1 MAHGGRIWEAARKL
15 EVDPHH
21 ILDFSA
27 NLNPLGPP
35 PGVMAL
41 LHERLADIAHYP
53 EPRGGA
59 FKRELALHLGISPDN
74 LMVGNGAVELIYCF
88 CRAVAP
94 RHALIPAPTF
104 SEYARA
110 VSASGGEVHHF
121 PLEPPE
127 FRLPADGL
135 AAALRHRRYDLAV
148 LCNPNNP
155 TGTLATPDEL
165 TPIVEAAARA
175 GTWLLVDE
183 SFLGF
188 LPRPEQHSVRG
199 LVRSWNGS
207 RLVVLDSFT
216 KLYCLPG
223 LRLGYLTGPAPLIS
237 RMEEGRDPWSVN
249 VLAQI
254 AGTAC
259 LREREYLERTR
270 RLLPDLRRALANAL
284 SAIPGLRVSPSAAN
298 FLLLR
303 CESPV
308 PRAGPTAADPRE
320 TTAAPR
326 DTLAARLA
334 RRLILVRDCSDFAGL
349 EAGGYLRV
357 AVRLPAENDRLVRA
371 LQEVLP

>member
-1 MAHGGRIWEAARKL
+1 MAHGGRIWEAAREL
-15 EVDPHH
+15 GVDPRQ

-41 LHERLADIAHYP
+41 IRERLADVAHYP

-59 FKRELALHLGISPDN
+59 LKRELALHLGISPDN
-74 LMVGNGAVELIYCF
+74 VMVGNGAVELIYCL
-88 CRAVAP
+88 CRAIAP

-110 VSASGGEVHHF
+110 VHSCGGEVHHF

-127 FRLPADGL
+127 FRLPADRL
-135 AAALRHRRYDLAV
+135 AAALRGGHYDLAV

-188 LPRPEQHSVRG
+188 LPRPEQYSARG
-199 LVRSWNGS
+199 LVRSWDGSGS

-237 RMEEGRDPWSVN
+237 RMEEARDPWSVN

-259 LREREYLERTR
+259 LRERDYLERTR
-270 RLLPDLRRALANAL
+270 RLLPDLRRALADAL
-284 SAIPGLRVSPSAAN
+284 SAIPGLRVFPSAAN
-298 FLLLR
+298 FLLLQ
-303 CESPV
+303 
-308 PRAGPTAADPRE
+308 AGPSSPCVGPGTPG
-320 TTAAPR
+320 PQQ
-326 DTLAARLA
+326 TLADRLA
-334 RRLILVRDCSDFAGL
+334 HRLVLVRDCSDFPGL
-349 EAGGYLRV
+349 EAGGYIRV
-357 AVRLPAENDRLVRA
+357 AVRLPEENDRLVRA
-371 LQEVLP
+371 LEEVLR